1 MPRVHTSPSL
11 PTRRTSRE
19 GWADAGFKER
29 EFFRTISITVSP
41 AADTYGATSRGACRP
56 AVRTAW
62 ISRGWHVM
70 RQLLV
75 VSEGEQFVC
84 YRYRWAAFAPA
95 LAAAGWRLE
104 HVQRPRGGREFVRT
118 LKAIAAADAVVI
130 QRRLITGGK
139 AWLIR
144 RTARTLLYDFDD
156 AVYMRDSNS
165 GPTADDPVRWS
176 RFRRMVRMADASL
189 AGSPQLVAQAVR
201 AAPAARVQLVP
212 TCIDPSGYAL
222 AAHDRPAGG
231 PEMVW
236 IGSGSTAASLGAA
249 IPWLRAACAAAPTA
263 RLTLISDSVP
273 ELPGVRTRHVPWREA
288 TETADLAR
296 GDIGI
301 SWLPDHPW
309 SLGKCGLKVLQ
320 YMAAGLPVVANSV
333 GIHARLVIHGE
344 TGFLADDPAA
354 CRRAIAT
361 LAASADLRRRMG
373 QAGRARVEREWSVV
387 GWGPRLAAIVTAA
400 CTGSASQR
408 GAA

>member
-1 MPRVHTSPSL
+1 M
-11 PTRRTSRE
+11 
-19 GWADAGFKER
+19 
-29 EFFRTISITVSP
+29 
-41 AADTYGATSRGACRP
+41 
-56 AVRTAW
+56 RTAW
-62 ISRGWHVM
+62 ISRGTHVM
-70 RQLLV
+70 RRLLV
-75 VSEGEQFVC
+75 MSEGEQFVC

-104 HVQRPRGGREFVRT
+104 HVQRPRGGHEFVRT

-130 QRRLITGGK
+130 QRRLVSGGK

-144 RTARTLLYDFDD
+144 RAARTLLYDFDD
-156 AVYMRDSNS
+156 SVYLRDSNS
-165 GPTADDPVRWS
+165 GPTANDPVRWS
-176 RFRRMVRMADASL
+176 RFRRMIRMADASL
-189 AGSPQLVAQAVR
+189 AGSPQLVAQALR

-212 TCIDPSGYAL
+212 TCIDPRGYAL

-236 IGSGSTAASLGAA
+236 IGSRSTAASLGDA
-249 IPWLRAACAAAPTA
+249 IPWLRAACAAAPAA
-263 RLTLISDSVP
+263 RLTLVSDWVP
-273 ELPGVRTRHVPWREA
+273 ELPGVRTRHVPWRES
-288 TETADLAR
+288 TETADLAG

-344 TGFLADDPAA
+344 TGFLADDPEA
-354 CRRAIAT
+354 CRRAITT

-373 QAGRARVEREWSVV
+373 QAGRARVEREWSVA

-400 CTGSASQR
+400 CTRSAPQR
-408 GAA
+408 VAA

>member
-1 MPRVHTSPSL
+1 MRM
-11 PTRRTSRE
+11 
-19 GWADAGFKER
+19 
-29 EFFRTISITVSP
+29 
-41 AADTYGATSRGACRP
+41 
-56 AVRTAW
+56 AW
-62 ISRGWHVM
+62 ISRGAHVM
-70 RQLLV
+70 RRLLV

-130 QRRLITGGK
+130 QRRLVSVGK

-144 RTARTLLYDFDD
+144 RAARTLLYDFDD
-156 AVYMRDSNS
+156 AVHLRDSNS
-165 GPTADDPVRWS
+165 GSRADAPVRWS
-176 RFRRMVRMADASL
+176 RFRQMVRMADASL
-189 AGSPQLVAQAVR
+189 AGSPQLVTHALS
-201 AAPAARVQLVP
+201 AAPAARVHLVP
-212 TCIDPSGYAL
+212 TCIDPRGYAL

-236 IGSGSTAASLGAA
+236 IGSRSTANSLGDAM
-249 IPWLRAACAAAPTA
+249 PWLRAACAGAPAA

-273 ELPGVRTRHVPWREA
+273 ELPGVRTRHVPWHES
-288 TETADLAR
+288 TETADLAG

-333 GIHARLVIHGE
+333 GIHARLVVHGE
-344 TGFLADDPAA
+344 TGFLADDPEA
-354 CRRAIAT
+354 CRQAVAT

-373 QAGRARVEREWSVV
+373 QAGRDRMEREWNVA

-400 CTGSASQR
+400 FARSAPQR
-408 GAA
+408 VAA